1 MYTRNVYRVLDSQ
14 KYSEADILRRI
25 PQVNF
30 KDNVPN
36 VNE

>member
-1 MYTRNVYRVLDSQ
+1 MYTRNVCRVLDSQ
-14 KYSEADILRRI
+14 KYTEADILPRI
-25 PQVNF
+25 PQGNF